1 MTPGMKTLKRKL
13 SITLD
18 YTVID
23 EIKELAEKDDR
34 SVSQYVNLILRRHL
48 KQLEKKREA
57 ESK

>member
-1 MTPGMKTLKRKL
+1 MKTLKRKL
-13 SITLD
+13 NITLD